1 MKRILFA
8 AAALALA
15 AAVTPASAQVYLGAD
30 PGGVGVQ
37 VGPLGVGVGPD
48 YWGRPYYG
56 HRYWNDYAYAGPEC
70 RTVRH
75 RVVTRHGHV
84 VWRTRNIC
92 D

>member
-8 AAALALA
+8 AAALAVIGA
-15 AAVTPASAQVYLGAD
+15 AATPASAQVYLGAD

-48 YWGRPYYG
+48 YWREHPRYY
-56 HRYWNDYAYAGPEC
+56 RDYAYAPEC
-70 RTVRH
+70 RMVRE
-75 RVVTRHGHV
+75 RIVTPHGHV
-84 VWRTRNIC
+84 IWRTHRDC